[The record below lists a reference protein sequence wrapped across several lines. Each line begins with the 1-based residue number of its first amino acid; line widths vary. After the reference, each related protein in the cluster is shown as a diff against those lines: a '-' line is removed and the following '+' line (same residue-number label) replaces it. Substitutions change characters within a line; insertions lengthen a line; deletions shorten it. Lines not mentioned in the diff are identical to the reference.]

1 MRDQHNKTKLSNKPM
16 AWRIKPKETDIEFNT
31 PEQKRLVTKRLNK
44 LNEWLGRVTK
54 DGNLWGMVVVK
65 QMYDHLE
72 KSSKGKDCS

>member
-16 AWRIKPKETDIEFNT
+16 AWRIKPKETDIDFNT

-72 KSSKGKDCS
+72 KSSKGKG